1 MAEKETK
8 SIRVDDWTYD
18 ELTELKKLTG
28 VTYGNLV
35 RNAIPLLDKKYK
47 RKKVVKETEN
57 GGC

>member
-1 MAEKETK
+1 MANKKTFP
-8 SIRVDDWTYD
+8 IRVDEWTYG
-18 ELTELKKLTG
+18 ELEELKKLTG

-35 RNAIPLLDKKYK
+35 RHAIPLLDKKYK